1 MRARN
6 DKAQQFSNET
16 IINGRPIFRL
26 LQHQQR
32 TRRFEHGFLCMP
44 DKVMTVPTI
53 SQMLSKVQ
61 CLGGIYC
68 ATDKKRKK
76 VCKCFVLS
84 FSSLQSQAKY
94 LDTMAILSEHCKL
107 VVSRQLCSKAETR
120 FSTSH
125 VALQRTMHF
134 SVIYYL

>member
-16 IINGRPIFRL
+16 ITNGGPIFRL
-26 LQHQQR
+26 LQHQQCA
-32 TRRFEHGFLCMP
+32 RRFEHGFLCMP

-61 CLGGIYC
+61 CLGRIYC
-68 ATDKKRKK
+68 AADKKRKK

-94 LDTMAILSEHCKL
+94 LDTLAILSEHT
-107 VVSRQLCSKAETR
+107 VVQQTRNKIFYFPCSITENY
-120 FSTSH
+120 
-125 VALQRTMHF
+125 AL
-134 SVIYYL
+134 YYK